1 MKPLYADSVKVE
13 ARLAICF
20 YRTDHPYSAKKLNA
34 SALLPPG
41 VFLAFMSIHLRL
53 RIRLLLRAL
62 PKCFSEGSLCC
73 IGVAL
78 CCMEVDWLITSSCK
92 ARGKKI
98 MASLTATSA

>member
-1 MKPLYADSVKVE
+1 MNPLYADSVKVE
-13 ARLAICF
+13 ARLAVCF
-20 YRTDHPYSAKKLNA
+20 YCTHHPYSAKKLST

-41 VFLAFMSIHLRL
+41 VFLAFMYIHLCL

-78 CCMEVDWLITSSCK
+78 CCTEVDRLITSSSK
-92 ARGKKI
+92 AGGKK
-98 MASLTATSA
+98 